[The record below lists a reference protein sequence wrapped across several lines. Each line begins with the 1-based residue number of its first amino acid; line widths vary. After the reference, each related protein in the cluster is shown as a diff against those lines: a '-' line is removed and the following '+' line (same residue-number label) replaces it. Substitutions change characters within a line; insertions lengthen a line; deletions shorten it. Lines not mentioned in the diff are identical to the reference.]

1 MSSPPDYHALWL
13 QSQEA
18 LKQAEEEKSRAE
30 EERSRAEEERS
41 RAEEERDRER
51 QRTRN
56 TTFLEFLGL
65 CHNLFSVPLRVG
77 IPMFSTKG
85 SIKPPIGKACP
96 LQFLKWEDCDI
107 EQQKVYNSVCTY
119 LQPFGEP
126 APQLFASHHALDH
139 LGEVFSAR
147 ALSSEKDLEGYER
160 FGVEDH
166 VHKIISEL
174 CKIPGAQ
181 EEFNLG
187 DGVWFDNHGNDLDST
202 GDNNRALEPDGYPS
216 RPDQFCIHRVNG
228 QSTQLLTTV
237 EYKPPHKLTVENLR
251 TALKQPINFWEEI
264 VNVDSVPKEGDD
276 KLVHNAYVLTGSAI
290 AQEYHVMLQEGLEY
304 SYLTNGLAVVLLRVP
319 RDTPEVVYYH
329 LCEPKHDIKPE
340 NAHLQKPLTT
350 IARVLCLCLM
360 SFRSSIR
367 DQAWRQFAKAR
378 VPEWKTSFD
387 HTRSQIPDEELR
399 QNPPG
404 SEYASSESAGAPT
417 ISEYMP
423 SSSSFEEVAGAS
435 QISTRSNTRSR
446 AQCRPN
452 TAQSSD
458 PPDVDDDPEAG
469 PSGRKR
475 GFSELTTSSSSQS
488 AQSPRQTTGSRQSGG
503 GPYQHNAQF
512 CTQKCLIGLKQGDK
526 LDENCPNVTLHRK
539 TGDGDHHLIDAKTLV
554 QLINKQLDKNLD
566 IDCTPMGNCGE
577 CGATGAPFKITCTE
591 YGYTVVGKGTTT
603 HLWGVVS
610 REAEIYRFLKQAQGS
625 AIPVFLGTIDLAL
638 TYYLHGAGRIRHM
651 LLMGWAG
658 EHIDGENVD
667 KTVKREVSRSKKEI
681 RSLGLLHGDLRW
693 QNILW
698 NAELNRALI
707 IDFDASEMD
716 PRLLKKQPKQLKR
729 KPSRPKGALSEK
741 VNHGEVKSEQKR
753 LRVL

>member
-1 MSSPPDYHALWL
+1 MSSPPDYRALYL
-13 QSQEA
+13 QE
-18 LKQAEEEKSRAE
+18 R
-30 EERSRAEEERS
+30 EERR

-51 QRTRN
+51 ERTRN

-65 CHNLFSVPLRVG
+65 CHHLFSVPLRVG
-77 IPMFSTKG
+77 IPHLSTKG
-85 SIKPPIGKACP
+85 SINRPIGKACP
-96 LQFLKWEDCDI
+96 LQFLKWDSCDA
-107 EQQKVYNSVCTY
+107 EQQRIYNSVCTY

-126 APQLFASHHALDH
+126 APRLFASRHALDH
-139 LGEVFSAR
+139 FGEVFRAR

-181 EEFNLG
+181 EEFDLG

-202 GDNNRALEPDGYPS
+202 GDNTRDLDSDGYPS

-228 QSTQLLTTV
+228 QSTHLLTTV
-237 EYKPPHKLTVENLR
+237 EYKPPHKLSVENLR
-251 TALKQPINFWEEI
+251 CALKNPINFWEEI
-264 VNVDSVPKEGDD
+264 VNVDSVPKEGKD

-290 AQEYHVMLQEGLEY
+290 VQEYHVMLQEGLEY

-329 LCEPKHDIKPE
+329 MCEPNEDIKPAT
-340 NAHLQKPLTT
+340 AHLQKPLTT

-360 SFRSSIR
+360 SFRSPIR
-367 DQAWRQFAKAR
+367 DQTWRQFARAR
-378 VPEWKTSFD
+378 VPEWTTSFD

-399 QNPPG
+399 QNPPD
-404 SEYASSESAGAPT
+404 SEYTSSESVGAPT

-423 SSSSFEEVAGAS
+423 SSSSFEEVAGES
-435 QISTRSNTRSR
+435 QILTRASTRSR

-452 TAQSSD
+452 TEGSSD
-458 PPDVDDDPEAG
+458 PPDADEDPDAG

-488 AQSPRQTTGSRQSGG
+488 AQSPRQTTGSRQTGG
-503 GPYQHNAQF
+503 SPYQHNAQF
-512 CTQKCLIGLKQGDK
+512 CTQKCLLGLKQGDK
-526 LDENCPNVTLHRK
+526 LDENCPNVALHRK
-539 TGDGDHHLIDAKTLV
+539 NGDGDHHLIDAKTLV
-554 QLINKQLDKNLD
+554 QLINEQLDKNLD

-625 AIPVFLGTIDLAL
+625 AIPVFLGTIDLAM

-658 EHIDGENVD
+658 EHIDEENVD
-667 KTVKREVSRSKKEI
+667 RTVRREVSKSKKEI

-707 IDFDASEMD
+707 IDFDASQMD
-716 PRLLKKQPKQLKR
+716 PRLAKKQPKQLKR

-741 VNHGEVKSEQKR
+741 INHGEVKSERKR